1 MNKREYMKPAMRVVE
16 LRHRT
21 HLLNGSPNGYDGTP
35 MQMRGGEGNQ
45 ITSEEDVW

>member
-1 MNKREYMKPAMRVVE
+1 MKKQTYMKPAMRLVQ

-21 HLLNGSPNGYDGTP
+21 HLLNASPDGYDSKP

-45 ITSEEDVW
+45 ITSEEDVY